1 MSDLWR
7 LLRLQRRSWRW
18 QAVGVLLSL
27 LVILSNAALLALSGW
42 FIAAMGLAGLG
53 LLRVEYFEPA
63 AAIRALAL
71 VRTFGRYLERLVT
84 HDATLRLLSDLKV
97 HFYHQLEPL
106 APARLQS
113 HRSGDLLGRMRA
125 DIDSMDHFYLRVVV
139 PSVTAVLAAMLLVAF
154 LFCFSSAVAL
164 ADLGGLLVAGVALPA
179 LTYRLSS
186 LRGHEATTLRGTLRA
201 EIADEVRGAEEL
213 AVFGAADRRRE
224 AFNQIHHRLDELQRQ
239 NARIEGSAAALTVL
253 IVRMTT
259 LTALVLAVMLAAAG
273 EFPEADIP
281 MLALLVLASFD
292 AVTGL
297 PSAYRSLGET
307 LGAAKRIFNIL
318 DMAPAVTDPT
328 AEAAVPRV
336 FDIQF
341 QQVDFRYSPG
351 EPLALSHLS
360 LQIPAGHSLGVIGR
374 SGSGKTTIANILLR
388 FWEFEAG
395 RVLIGGVPIRDLSG
409 DSVRSLCSVVAQQTH
424 LFNTSIRENLRIARP
439 DASDTE
445 IYAALADAMVL
456 QEILQMPDGLDTVVG
471 EMGLKLSGGQARR
484 IAIARAML
492 RNTPILI
499 LDEPTEGLDPF
510 SERAVVD
517 ALATLIR
524 GRTTLLISHRSE
536 ALRIADSVLDM
547 DTFECSRETAGQQ
560 EHRLKPARASAA

>member
-7 LLRLQRRSWRW
+7 LLKLQRRSWQW

-53 LLRVEYFEPA
+53 LLRVEYFMPA

-97 HFYHQLEPL
+97 DFYHQLEPL

-213 AVFGAADRRRE
+213 AIFGAADRRRE

-273 EFPEADIP
+273 ELPEADIP

-307 LGAAKRIFNIL
+307 LGAARRIFNIL

-328 AEAAVPRV
+328 AEAAAPRV

-351 EPLALSHLS
+351 EPLALNHLS

-439 DASDTE
+439 DASDDE

-517 ALATLIR
+517 ALAALIR

-547 DTFECSRETAGQQ
+547 DTFECSRGTAGQQ